1 MSIEVLVSHATV
13 ALIVGFK
20 RNPSSQK
27 FQFTTTSL
35 QVVQDVLNTVQKKMP
50 GFNQNVG
57 VNFGGLFCCF
67 ALEQLVVFRK
77 FV

>member
-1 MSIEVLVSHATV
+1 MANGEKTFV
-13 ALIVGFK
+13 FEW
-20 RNPSSQK
+20 
-27 FQFTTTSL
+27 
-35 QVVQDVLNTVQKKMP
+35 NTVQKKMP

-67 ALEQLVVFRK
+67 ALQQLVVFLK